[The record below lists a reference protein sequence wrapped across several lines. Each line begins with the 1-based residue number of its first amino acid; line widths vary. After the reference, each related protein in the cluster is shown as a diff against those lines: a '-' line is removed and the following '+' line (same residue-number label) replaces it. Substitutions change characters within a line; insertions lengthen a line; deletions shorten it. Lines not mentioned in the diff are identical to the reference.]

1 MAATGDGNGR
11 TDKRTGGARP
21 PTIEL
26 TATEVPATGPAG
38 TPGAAKDPAGA
49 PPAEATAS
57 PPAATSKGGPA
68 APPDGKPTGGV
79 AGKPEAAATIDKP
92 ATTPPGASGATTGA
106 AASPAPS
113 APPGSKPASTA
124 TAVPPTKA
132 SGEMKTAAD
141 GKPTADGKSAADT
154 KASIDSKLVSDTKTS
169 VDTKTPDA
177 GTPAGAKSSTGASS
191 TGASATAARPTT
203 ASPRRGVGVG
213 GLVAAA
219 LIGGVVGLGGA
230 LAVTHY
236 GIIPLPRTTDAGA
249 EDLAARVDAL
259 SAAVSAAPA
268 SDPDAASAL
277 REAVSEL
284 STRVDALAA
293 AAVPPTDEAALSE
306 RLSALEEQVS
316 AAIPGAGSA
325 DAANLQASVAALGDR
340 LTGLTSEVEK
350 LAAAPAAAPAADPAA
365 LSALDER
372 VGALD
377 TQLGERIATVDRT
390 AGEQLAALDDRLD
403 GRLDALEQQLAT
415 IGEQLTALDGA
426 RDAATAAV
434 AALGERLGTL
444 EATDPAEQAR
454 GPAAVAFA
462 TLRLGEALDAGR
474 PYGAELAALTPRLEG
489 SEDVAALSPTAET
502 GVPTRAALAAMLALE
517 KPAMLAATA
526 PTPAAPAE
534 AGPLDA
540 LLSGAQSLVSI
551 RPTSVDSGDPV
562 ALGIEAVTT
571 ALAAGD
577 LAAAEA
583 AFSALPEP
591 VRAAAPRFGTGL
603 AERIAAEAAFARV
616 EATVL
621 AHLNG
626 ATE

>member
-11 TDKRTGGARP
+11 TEKRTGGARP

-26 TATEVPATGPAG
+26 TATEVPATGAAG
-38 TPGAAKDPAGA
+38 APEAAKDPAGA
-49 PPAEATAS
+49 HPAEPTVS

-68 APPDGKPTGGV
+68 VPADGTSAGPP
-79 AGKPEAAATIDKP
+79 GKPEATADKP
-92 ATTPPGASGATTGA
+92 ATARSPGISGATTGA
-106 AASPAPS
+106 AASPGQS
-113 APPGSKPASTA
+113 AAPGSKPASTA
-124 TAVPPTKA
+124 TAVPPTRPP
-132 SGEMKTAAD
+132 SETKTAAD
-141 GKPTADGKSAADT
+141 SKPADGKTAADA
-154 KASIDSKLVSDTKTS
+154 KA
-169 VDTKTPDA
+169 
-177 GTPAGAKSSTGASS
+177 PAARSSTGASS
-191 TGASATAARPTT
+191 TTVPPATAAP
-203 ASPRRGVGVG
+203 PRRGVGAG
-213 GLVAAA
+213 GLIAAA

-236 GIIPLPRTTDAGA
+236 GLVPMPRSTDAGA
-249 EDLAARVDAL
+249 DELAARVDAL

-268 SDPDAASAL
+268 SDPDAAAAL
-277 REAVSEL
+277 RQAVSEL
-284 STRVDALAA
+284 SARVDALAA

-306 RLSALEEQVS
+306 RLSALEQQVS
-316 AAIPGAGSA
+316 AAVPGAGSA
-325 DAANLQASVAALGDR
+325 DAANLQASVTALGDR
-340 LTGLTSEVEK
+340 LNGLTGEVEK
-350 LAAAPAAAPAADPAA
+350 LAAAPAAAPAIDPAA
-365 LSALDER
+365 LTALDQR

-390 AGEQLAALDDRLD
+390 AGEQLAALDGRLD
-403 GRLDALEQQLAT
+403 GRLDALEQQLST
-415 IGEQLTALDGA
+415 IGEQLTALAGA

-434 AALGERLGTL
+434 TALGERLGTL

-474 PYGAELAALTPRLEG
+474 PYAAELAALAPRLDG
-489 SEDVAALSPTAET
+489 SEDVTALSANAEA
-502 GVPTRAALAAMLALE
+502 GVPTRASLAAMLALE

-526 PTPAAPAE
+526 PTPAASAE

-551 RPTSVDSGDPV
+551 RPTSADSGDPV
-562 ALGIEAVTT
+562 ALGLEAVTV

-577 LAAAEA
+577 LAAGET
-583 AFSALPEP
+583 AFAALPEP

-603 AERIAAEAAFARV
+603 AQRIAAEAAFARL
-616 EATVL
+616 EAAVL
-621 AHLNG
+621 ARLNG

>member
-1 MAATGDGNGR
+1 MAATGDGSGR

-26 TATEVPATGPAG
+26 TATEVPATGPAA
-38 TPGAAKDPAGA
+38 TPGAAKDTAGPHPAA
-49 PPAEATAS
+49 ATVS
-57 PPAATSKGGPA
+57 PPAATSTAGPA
-68 APPDGKPTGGV
+68 PKPGEKSSAGTPETV
-79 AGKPEAAATIDKP
+79 ATTEKP
-92 ATTPPGASGATTGA
+92 APAPSPGSSGATTGA
-106 AASPAPS
+106 TASPNPS
-113 APPGSKPASTA
+113 ATPGPKPASAA
-124 TAVPPTKA
+124 TAVPPTKP
-132 SGEMKTAAD
+132 STTDTKTAAD
-141 GKPTADGKSAADT
+141 GKTTAEAKSAADT
-154 KASIDSKLVSDTKTS
+154 KASIDSKLVSDTKAPA
-169 VDTKTPDA
+169 DAKTPD
-177 GTPAGAKSSTGASS
+177 GKPTTGAKSSTGASS
-191 TGASATAARPTT
+191 TGASTTVPPTAA
-203 ASPRRGVGVG
+203 APRRGVGVG

-236 GIIPLPRTTDAGA
+236 GIVPLPRSTDAGA
-249 EDLAARVDAL
+249 DELAARVDAL

-268 SDPDAASAL
+268 SDPDAAAAL
-277 REAVSEL
+277 RQAVSEL

-316 AAIPGAGSA
+316 TAVPGAGSA

-340 LTGLTSEVEK
+340 LDGLSGEVEK

-365 LSALDER
+365 LSALDQR

-377 TQLGERIATVDRT
+377 TQLGERITTVDRT
-390 AGEQLAALDDRLD
+390 ASEQLAALDDRLD
-403 GRLDALEQQLAT
+403 GRLDALEQQLST
-415 IGEQLTALDGA
+415 IGEQLTALAGA

-434 AALGERLGTL
+434 TALGERLGTL

-474 PYGAELAALTPRLEG
+474 PYAAELAALAPRLDG
-489 SEDVAALSPTAET
+489 SEDVAALSTTAEA

-526 PTPAAPAE
+526 PAAAAPAD

-551 RPTSVDSGDPV
+551 RPTSADSGDPV
-562 ALGIEAVTT
+562 ALGLEAVTA

-583 AFSALPEP
+583 AFTALPEP
-591 VRAAAPRFGTGL
+591 VRAAAPRFGAGL
-603 AERIAAEAAFARV
+603 AQRIAAEAAFARL

-621 AHLNG
+621 ARLNG

>member
-38 TPGAAKDPAGA
+38 APGAAKDPAG
-49 PPAEATAS
+49 PHPAEATVS

-68 APPDGKPTGGV
+68 GPSDGKPTGP
-79 AGKPEAAATIDKP
+79 AGKPEATAAADKP
-92 ATTPPGASGATTGA
+92 ATAPSPGISGATTGA
-106 AASPAPS
+106 PASPGPS
-113 APPGSKPASTA
+113 APLGSKPAATA
-124 TAVPPTKA
+124 TAVPPTKP
-132 SGEMKTAAD
+132 SSETKPAAD
-141 GKPTADGKSAADT
+141 GKPTDGKTAADAKT
-154 KASIDSKLVSDTKTS
+154 TAS
-169 VDTKTPDA
+169 
-177 GTPAGAKSSTGASS
+177 AKSSTGASS
-191 TGASATAARPTT
+191 TGASSAGASSTTVPPTAAMP
-203 ASPRRGVGVG
+203 PRRGVGAG
-213 GLVAAA
+213 GLIAAA

-236 GIIPLPRTTDAGA
+236 GIVPMPRTTDAGA
-249 EDLAARVDAL
+249 DELAARVDAL

-268 SDPDAASAL
+268 SDPDAAAAL
-277 REAVSEL
+277 RQAVSEL

-293 AAVPPTDEAALSE
+293 AAIPPTDEAALSA
-306 RLSALEEQVS
+306 RLLALEEQVS
-316 AAIPGAGSA
+316 AAVPGEGSA
-325 DAANLQASVAALGDR
+325 DAANLQASVTALGDR
-340 LTGLTSEVEK
+340 LNGLTGEVEK

-365 LSALDER
+365 LTALDQR

-403 GRLDALEQQLAT
+403 GRLDTLEQQLST
-415 IGEQLTALDGA
+415 IGEQLTALAGA
-426 RDAATAAV
+426 RDAAAAAV

-462 TLRLGEALDAGR
+462 TLRLGEALDVGR
-474 PYGAELAALTPRLEG
+474 PYAAELAALAPRLEG
-489 SEDVAALSPTAET
+489 SADVTALSATAEA

-517 KPAMLAATA
+517 KPAMFAATA
-526 PTPAAPAE
+526 PAPAAPAE

-551 RPTSVDSGDPV
+551 RPTSADSGDPV
-562 ALGIEAVTT
+562 ALGLDAVTA

-577 LAAAEA
+577 LAAADT
-583 AFSALPEP
+583 AFAALPEP

-603 AERIAAEAAFARV
+603 AQRIAAEAAFARL

-621 AHLNG
+621 ARLNG
-626 ATE
+626 AAE